1 MGSLRRK
8 PSKSVSVY
16 ARFWSGHAR
25 RCSLFRREY
34 SGGSFETFLVAAGV
48 RIPPSPFLPV
58 SAQGF
63 AGDFRLCPP
72 NCPMMNVVGT
82 AASCTEL
89 RQPSSGDSLDGKGP
103 HSTPA
108 RHKRGAA
115 ARNRRAAVARNKQ
128 VVVARHTPAVRV
140 RRLQQLQEQT
150 QLSQRQPQSF
160 QLGLEPR
167 VKTRLFQ
174 LQLS

>member
-1 MGSLRRK
+1 M
-8 PSKSVSVY
+8 
-16 ARFWSGHAR
+16 
-25 RCSLFRREY
+25 FRP
-34 SGGSFETFLVAAGV
+34 TMIA
-48 RIPPSPFLPV
+48 
-58 SAQGF
+58 
-63 AGDFRLCPP
+63 
-72 NCPMMNVVGT
+72 VVGT

-89 RQPSSGDSLDGKGP
+89 CQPSCVSGDSLDGKVH
-103 HSTPA
+103 HSTLAP
-108 RHKRGAA
+108 RKLGAVG
-115 ARNRRAAVARNKQ
+115 RNRRAAVARNKP
-128 VVVARHTPAVRV
+128 VVVGRHTPAVRV